1 MTFIPAAFHASIY
14 FPGFPAPVVI
24 TLTPS
29 SITIFASSSAF
40 SDKSIMFTP
49 KGLSVISFVFLISF
63 LICSAR
69 AFAPAIIPRP
79 PALDTAAANE
89 LSDTHAIAP

>member
-1 MTFIPAAFHASIY
+1 
-14 FPGFPAPVVI
+14 
-24 TLTPS
+24 
-29 SITIFASSSAF
+29 
-40 SDKSIMFTP
+40 MFTP

-63 LICSAR
+63 LICSAG

-89 LSDTHAIAP
+89 RYVIATAGDRSVERVHDAGA